1 VGAELTR
8 RDWLASSAAIGL
20 GAGVL
25 AADRTTA
32 AAATKP
38 AADVPFVFG
47 LNTSTIRGQKLPIA
61 EVVAIAGKA
70 GYGAIEP
77 WINELEAHK
86 AAGKSLDDLRKQ
98 LADAGISVESAI
110 GFAEWAVDD
119 ESRRKQGLERM
130 RRDMDLVRAI
140 GGKRI
145 AAPPAG
151 MTETTGTDLRKLGD
165 RYRAICEL
173 GDSIG
178 VVPQA
183 EVWGP
188 SKTMGRLGEVA
199 AIVIEAGHPKGCI
212 LPDVYHLYKGGSSIE
227 GVRLLSPSAIHVFH
241 MNDYPADPPRAT
253 IKDAN
258 RVYPGDG
265 TAPLGPLLRGLK
277 AGGFHVVLSLE
288 VFNPDYWK
296 RDPAEVAATGLAKM
310 KAAVASALS

>member
-25 AADRTTA
+25 AADRRA
-32 AAATKP
+32 RAATNP

-61 EVVAIAGKA
+61 EVVAIVAKA

-86 AAGKSLDDLRKQ
+86 TAGKSLDDLRKQ

-130 RRDMDLVRAI
+130 RRDMDLVRSI

-145 AAPPAG
+145 AAPPVG
-151 MTETTGTDLRKLGD
+151 MTETTGADLRKLGE

-227 GVRLLSPSAIHVFH
+227 GLRLLSPSAIHVLH
-241 MNDYPADPPRAT
+241 MNDYPGDPPRAT

-265 TAPLGPLLRGLK
+265 IAPLGPLLRGLK
-277 AGGFHVVLSLE
+277 AGGFHIVLSLE
-288 VFNPDYWK
+288 VFNADYWK

-310 KAAVASALS
+310 KAAVASAIG